1 LLRACVSAFAFCG
14 INSNSV
20 TLVSVTSVTVTPTP
34 TGFALMIPSLNA
46 DRGGAGIPLPVPE
59 PARRPLIQLTRLNG
73 NPIALNSDLIKFV
86 ENAPDTVITLINGEK
101 IIVRESS
108 DEVVHRIV
116 DFRRCVIAGL
126 PSCGADINS
135 AALHPQENSTSRG
148 GEAFRRG

>member
-1 LLRACVSAFAFCG
+1 
-14 INSNSV
+14 
-20 TLVSVTSVTVTPTP
+20 
-34 TGFALMIPSLNA
+34 
-46 DRGGAGIPLPVPE
+46 
-59 PARRPLIQLTRLNG
+59 LIQLTRLNG

-126 PSCGADINS
+126 PSCGTDINS
-135 AALHPQENSTSRG
+135 AVLHPQENSTSRG